1 MPSATRATPAGIL
14 PRIRVAP
21 ANPVEFHRAVLHPK
35 PAIRGGDSLVP
46 PIDQTTAAMSGQRT
60 PSGAATSRRMV
71 VPERL
76 SHADDTWW
84 TNLDCPRPIA
94 SNCGHPVHERVV
106 TGAPSGKTAPQS
118 NREVIAIIRSVLFA
132 SRMPDILRVST
143 IIGAARPRMALA

>member
-21 ANPVEFHRAVLHPK
+21 ANLPNSIEPFCTRSRRFAE
-35 PAIRGGDSLVP
+35 AIRWFP

-118 NREVIAIIRSVLFA
+118 NREVIAIIRFVLFA

>member
-1 MPSATRATPAGIL
+1 
-14 PRIRVAP
+14 
-21 ANPVEFHRAVLHPK
+21 
-35 PAIRGGDSLVP
+35 
-46 PIDQTTAAMSGQRT
+46 
-60 PSGAATSRRMV
+60 MV

-76 SHADDTWW
+76 SHADDKWW

-118 NREVIAIIRSVLFA
+118 NREVIAIIRFVLFV
-132 SRMPDILRVST
+132 SRMPDLLRVST